1 MKKIIW
7 ILTIII
13 VTKFSFAQTEI
24 KGTMGINFISIPSAQ
39 DYINQNHAP
48 NDAQLNTFNTAV
60 IFSGEVGYFF
70 NKKFEMSIEIPYQIY
85 SYTTIDKTGAGQ
97 YDLYYDSFQP
107 SVMAYYVLSGT
118 GYNFKFGGGIGPRF
132 IYVTEEVKWQGTED
146 KYSSIGFGCL
156 LRIEA
161 NTALSENLY
170 ANIGGDLRYDV
181 NGEPEDN
188 NGEKIKNIVNNNE
201 FVNFNSF
208 SVGIKLGISYL
219 IGGTN

>member
-7 ILTIII
+7 ILSIII

-39 DYINQNHAP
+39 DYINQNYAP

-70 NKKFEMSIEIPYQIY
+70 NDKFEMSIEIPYQIY
-85 SYTTIDKTGAGQ
+85 SYNTDIAGAGQ
-97 YDLYYDSFQP
+97 YDLSYNSFLP
-107 SVMAYYVLSGT
+107 SVMAYYVISGV
-118 GYNFKFGGGIGPRF
+118 GYNFKFGAGAGPRF
-132 IYVTEEVKWQGTED
+132 TTVTEEKKWQGTKDE
-146 KYSSIGFGCL
+146 YSSTGFGGL
-156 LRIEA
+156 LRAEA
-161 NTALSENLY
+161 NTSLSENVY
-170 ANIGGDLRYDV
+170 ANIGLDLRYDL

-188 NGEKIKNIVNNNE
+188 NGNNLVNNVE
-201 FVNFNSF
+201 DGTVNFNSF
-208 SVGIKLGISYL
+208 SMGIRLGISYL